1 MTLLLLA
8 SLVLAQEPRSPSWET
23 RLQRFW
29 SGIDS
34 PKVEERIK
42 AVADLAA
49 SGDARAVQPL
59 CEVLARSRER
69 ELSAEAQ
76 LDASARRPG
85 DERLTRARAAAR
97 AALEERLA
105 TDRRFAATLI
115 QSLVLAVSRL
125 PKAEAERAIGPV
137 VERALQGTTPGHR
150 LPFVEALADLPGYES
165 LKALTRLLE
174 DPDTSLRTATTLA
187 LRRMGEGPFRAVAVS
202 MLIARLQDSAWEV
215 RASAVS
221 VLRGLKELSAV
232 PELARM
238 LAREPGRLREDAFEA
253 LRHISGGEELGPV
266 AAVWLDWWERFS
278 GRPAGERPVAY
289 QRTGTTFY
297 GIESFSD
304 RVVFVIDKSGSM
316 AAPSGSPRGS
326 TPGPPPG
333 GGRKIDVAC
342 AELKKALVQLP
353 ETGTFNLIF
362 YDGSVQPW
370 YRSMVKA
377 TRDRKAEANSFADSR
392 IPQGATNIFDAL
404 MRAFAMAGRG
414 SHDDAYAVGVD
425 TIFLLTDG
433 QPTAGAVVQTGA
445 ILDEVRRI
453 NRLRRIK
460 IHCIGIG
467 DTDANF
473 LRTLAA
479 ESGGTYVAK

>member
-1 MTLLLLA
+1 
-8 SLVLAQEPRSPSWET
+8 
-23 RLQRFW
+23 
-29 SGIDS
+29 
-34 PKVEERIK
+34 
-42 AVADLAA
+42 
-49 SGDARAVQPL
+49 
-59 CEVLARSRER
+59 VLARSHER
-69 ELSAEAQ
+69 ELAAEAQ
-76 LDASARRPG
+76 LDAAARRPG

-105 TDRRFAATLI
+105 SERRFSATLV

-125 PKAEAERAIGPV
+125 PKADGERAVGPI
-137 VERALQGTTPGHR
+137 VERALAGTTPAHR
-150 LPFVEALADLPGYES
+150 LPFVEVLADVPGYES
-165 LKALTRLLE
+165 LKALTRLME
-174 DPDTSLRTATTLA
+174 DPETSLRTATTLA
-187 LRRMGEGPFRAVAVS
+187 LRRMGEGPFRSVAVS
-202 MLIARLQDSAWEV
+202 MLIARLQDPAWEV
-215 RASAVS
+215 RAAAVS
-221 VLRGLKELSAV
+221 VLRALKEVSAV

-253 LRHISGGEELGPV
+253 LRHISNGEELGPV

-278 GRPAGERPVAY
+278 GRPAGERPAVGY
-289 QRTGTTFY
+289 LKTGTTFY

-316 AAPSGSPRGS
+316 AAPGGSPRS

-353 ETGTFNLIF
+353 ETGSFNLIF
-362 YDGSVQPW
+362 YDGGVQPW

-377 TRDRKAEANSFADSR
+377 TKDRKAEANSFADSR
-392 IPQGATNIFDAL
+392 VPQGATNIYDAL
-404 MRAFAMAGRG
+404 MKAFAMAGRG
-414 SHDDAYAVGVD
+414 SHDDAYGVAVD

-433 QPTAGAVVQTGA
+433 QPTAGAIVQPGS

-467 DTDANF
+467 DTDTSF